1 VCIFLISSF
10 AYINIYIQEVRQA
23 ILGPDDHPRGYKT
36 STVAAAE
43 TVGTIFGQRAKDQ
56 GVEFVTWIRPGRYH
70 GKIKAFID
78 NVRAAGIRTLQAHP
92 ELSPPK
98 PMVNN

>member
-1 VCIFLISSF
+1 VK
-10 AYINIYIQEVRQA
+10 EVRQA
-23 ILGPDDHPRGYKT
+23 ILGPDDHPRGYRT

-43 TVGTIFGQRAKDQ
+43 TIGTIFGQRAKAH
-56 GVEFVTWIRPGRYH
+56 GVECVTWVRPGRYH

-92 ELSPPK
+92 KLSPAK
-98 PMVNN
+98 PAVNN